1 MNQEKYDLLDEL
13 HFEENENLSGGFLVK
28 TYLIISI
35 ILSLIIPNI
44 YIKNSIYHT
53 SKSIL
58 SLRVQHRSLIE
69 ESEILTQKLNG
80 IKFKNRIMDSI
91 LYEEMMKESE

>member
-1 MNQEKYDLLDEL
+1 MSLEKHDLLDEL
-13 HFEENENLSGGFLVK
+13 HFEENENLSIGFLIK
-28 TYLIISI
+28 SYLIISI

-58 SLRVQHRSLIE
+58 SLRLEYRSLLE

-80 IKFKNRIMDSI
+80 IKFNNRIIDSI
-91 LYEEMMKESE
+91 FFEEVVK